1 MGGVRTEEDAGAI
14 RRAHPG
20 RADPLQLDVTDAAS
34 IEEAAARVLAHGPL
48 HGLVNNAGIALP
60 GPLEHLPLEAFRRQ
74 LEVNLVG
81 QLAVSQAMLPALG
94 LAGDARIVMIGSI
107 GGLVAGPMLG
117 AYHASKFG
125 LVGLAGSLRAELA
138 PFGIRVVLIEPGAVA
153 TPIWRRGTSA
163 GDALA
168 SEMPEQARRYDP
180 QVAKARSD
188 AARNAANGLPP
199 ERVAELV
206 VRAMTDRRPSPR
218 LRAGPD
224 ARVAAILVRLLPQRA
239 LYRLLAAR
247 A

>member
-1 MGGVRTEEDAGAI
+1 
-14 RRAHPG
+14 
-20 RADPLQLDVTDAAS
+20 
-34 IEEAAARVLAHGPL
+34 L

-60 GPLEHLPLEAFRRQ
+60 GPLEHLPLDTFRRQ
-74 LEVNLVG
+74 IEVNLVG
-81 QLAVSQAMLPALG
+81 QLAVTQAMLPALRRG
-94 LAGDARIVMIGSI
+94 ADARIVMIGSI

-117 AYHASKFG
+117 GYHASKFG

-153 TPIWRRGTSA
+153 TPIWQRGTAA

-168 SEMPEQARRYDP
+168 SELPAQARRYDG

-188 AARNAANGLPP
+188 AARNAANGLAP
-199 ERVAELV
+199 ERVAVLV
-206 VRAMTDRRPSPR
+206 LRAMTDRRPAPR

-239 LYRLLAAR
+239 VYRLLAAR